1 MRHES
6 KFASWIRSGG
16 NSAIVLRHA
25 HIVAPEIKFST
36 DTEQLL
42 DSIVDDALA
51 TGLARLN
58 AFLPTGVS
66 IDITKVD
73 LAAIKDELRQAVSA
87 RLIETG
93 VPVNPNDPII
103 TAVLMRYAERVNGT
117 FQQDALQLI
126 SYVWRSRDDDKVRP
140 LHHDNDDQVFLWSQP
155 PLGGHPGE
163 AWNCRCTAE
172 PSIDLEYLPW
182 ENLCDIL
189 TGERLA
195 SVFPA
200 ADAEKLTQLAR
211 ELDLRIVS
219 GKLDSRERLIHF
231 LAQMR
236 QEAGRRARLEEDLD
250 YSPERLIVTY
260 GYFENNPDEA
270 ELYGRTDDHPADE
283 VAIADLAYANR
294 NGNGDSA
301 SGDGWKFRGRGL
313 FQLTGRA
320 NYRAFSEWHESNFG
334 GAIDFEADPDR
345 AAEPVF
351 AVRSAIYFWLEHGLP
366 ELADTGLT
374 TEATDRITKRINPD
388 TDQESRD
395 DRRELMQKFR
405 DDGDFDRICR
415 FSVASPRFED
425 SQ

>member
-87 RLIETG
+87 RLSETG

-117 FQQDALQLI
+117 FQQDALQLV

-140 LHHDNDDQVFLWSQP
+140 LHHDDDDQVFLWSQP

-163 AWNCRCTAE
+163 ALNCRCTAE
-172 PSIDLEYLPW
+172 PSIDLEYLLW

-195 SVFPA
+195 SVFPE

-219 GKLDSRERLIHF
+219 GQLDTRERLIHF
-231 LAQMR
+231 LTQMR
-236 QEAGRRARLEEDLD
+236 QEAGNEARLVEGFDFN
-250 YSPERLIVTY
+250 PARLVATY
-260 GYFENNPDEA
+260 GYFVQNPEQA
-270 ELYGRTDDHPADE
+270 ERYGRTDEHAADRE
-283 VAIADLAYANR
+283 MIVNLALANR
-294 NGNGDSA
+294 NGNGDA
-301 SGDGWKFRGRGL
+301 DSGDGWRFRGRGL
-313 FQLTGRA
+313 FQLTGRG
-320 NYRAFSEWHESNFG
+320 NYRAFTEWHEETFG
-334 GAIDFEADPDR
+334 EGIDFEAEPDH
-345 AAEPVF
+345 AAEPVY

-366 ELADTGLT
+366 ELADAGLT
-374 TEATDRITKRINPD
+374 EAATDSVTARINLNTGTYD
-388 TDQESRD
+388 ARKEIMRRIRD
-395 DRRELMQKFR
+395 GGQF
-405 DDGDFDRICR
+405 DGICR
-415 FSVASPRFED
+415 FSVTQPRFED
-425 SQ
+425 AG